1 MGKQS
6 DLSDY
11 EKDQLDALHAAG
23 SNYSEIA
30 RRLGRSRSTI
40 SKYFNQRRSIRG
52 KHASGRKEILDMRT
66 KRRVP

>member
-1 MGKQS
+1 MNGFL

-11 EKDQLDALHAAG
+11 EKGQIDSLHAAG

-40 SKYFNQRRSIRG
+40 SKYCNQRRLIRG
-52 KHASGRKEILDMRT
+52 KHASG
-66 KRRVP
+66 